1 MIPYYSLYLLL
12 LNLFTFVIYAADKR
26 RARQGEWRVPEK
38 ALLGCSL
45 FGGAVGGIAAM
56 RCFRHKTKH
65 WYFYFVNVVGILLH
79 ATILVL
85 LLRRA

>member
-1 MIPYYSLYLLL
+1 MISYYLFYLLL
-12 LNLFTFVIYAADKR
+12 LNLFTFLLYGADKR
-26 RARQGEWRVPEK
+26 RAQRGAWRVPEK

-65 WYFYFVNVVGILLH
+65 WYFYFVNAVGILLH
-79 ATILVL
+79 AAILVL
-85 LLRRA
+85 LLRWA